1 MNQLKAKNP
10 QLFQVVKQAQRN
22 NGNPMDLFKQV
33 TNCYTP
39 EQMTNLF
46 DKARQMGV
54 PDEVL
59 KQIQDNGINT
69 K

>member
-1 MNQLKAKNP
+1 
-10 QLFQVVKQAQRN
+10 
-22 NGNPMDLFKQV
+22 MDLFKQV
-33 TNCYTP
+33 TNGYTP